1 MAQLNSWSGGL
12 ANLTFTQVIER
23 KENVLKNILA
33 SKDGL
38 KEMFCRVLDLPE
50 ENLLSALEEEA
61 KPKEIVDD
69 RLSEADRMMLQQ
81 AYNRLCTDKHIYKWM
96 WDVEVWRKKQFRIQ
110 WLYGHIFAAVP
121 YTSASRIVLDT
132 EREKI
137 AEKLIRENGFINID
151 EEQQKRFESDHLYY
165 GYNIEMYKT
174 YEWYNI
180 NIRFEMGHYYKIL
193 LYVEDAQ
200 KREDI
205 SEFFT
210 KKGFSLTYSGELLEL
225 YEGQYNLLDE
235 TYKLIVGDLNDLSNC
250 MKEYV
255 NL

>member
-1 MAQLNSWSGGL
+1 
-12 ANLTFTQVIER
+12 
-23 KENVLKNILA
+23 
-33 SKDGL
+33 
-38 KEMFCRVLDLPE
+38 
-50 ENLLSALEEEA
+50 
-61 KPKEIVDD
+61 
-69 RLSEADRMMLQQ
+69 
-81 AYNRLCTDKHIYKWM
+81 
-96 WDVEVWRKKQFRIQ
+96 
-110 WLYGHIFAAVP
+110 
-121 YTSASRIVLDT
+121 
-132 EREKI
+132 
-137 AEKLIRENGFINID
+137 
-151 EEQQKRFESDHLYY
+151 
-165 GYNIEMYKT
+165 
-174 YEWYNI
+174 
-180 NIRFEMGHYYKIL
+180 MGHYYKIL

>member
-1 MAQLNSWSGGL
+1 
-12 ANLTFTQVIER
+12 
-23 KENVLKNILA
+23 
-33 SKDGL
+33 
-38 KEMFCRVLDLPE
+38 
-50 ENLLSALEEEA
+50 
-61 KPKEIVDD
+61 
-69 RLSEADRMMLQQ
+69 
-81 AYNRLCTDKHIYKWM
+81 
-96 WDVEVWRKKQFRIQ
+96 
-110 WLYGHIFAAVP
+110 
-121 YTSASRIVLDT
+121 
-132 EREKI
+132 
-137 AEKLIRENGFINID
+137 
-151 EEQQKRFESDHLYY
+151 
-165 GYNIEMYKT
+165 MYKT